1 MIMFLTMPLILL
13 SGCATKSPSTC
24 EVDRGLIVD
33 LPGVVRPS
41 QPVTNRKIMTA
52 IRDSND
58 RAELDNTRKDEIRKQ
73 LDACSGD

>member
-1 MIMFLTMPLILL
+1 MPLILL

-41 QPVTNRKIMTA
+41 QPVTNRKVMQA
-52 IRDSND
+52 IRDANETT
-58 RAELDNTRKDEIRKQ
+58 ELDNTRKDEIRKQ
-73 LDACSGD
+73 LDACTSD